1 MLDMEWVQELD
12 QAIGVSARLVLA
24 LHIEMLSLRVPVV
37 ALKSGHVRRTAQKS
51 VERGSMAMT
60 TEARIFHLRKNPKL
74 RFAVGTATVL

>member
-51 VERGSMAMT
+51 VLGALFGVDSEMWREG
-60 TEARIFHLRKNPKL
+60 PWP
-74 RFAVGTATVL
+74 